1 MSKFVVRP
9 SILLALL
16 PLAFGLAATSVAG
29 AEEQASQAAASG
41 GAAEGAASG
50 EGKEGEEKKALAW
63 SSWKAGN
70 DVSDTASLQRG
81 ARNFANY
88 CAGCHSLKYLRY
100 SRMGTDLHIADAQL
114 REYLVAPGAK
124 STDYILSSLS
134 SADGEA
140 WFGKAPPDLSLI
152 ARSRTP
158 DYLYRFLKTFYA
170 DPSRPTG
177 SNNLALVGAAMPAVL
192 SDLEGVKEAVY
203 RNVEVTADGKTTTEK
218 ELVGFTTIS
227 PGAMTPEEFDG
238 FVRDT
243 VNFLDYAGE
252 PGQVDRRSTGVW
264 VVLFLLVFTWL
275 AWLLKK
281 EYWKDVH

>member
-1 MSKFVVRP
+1 MSKSVMRP
-9 SILLALL
+9 WIFAATLLAGPLL
-16 PLAFGLAATSVAG
+16 VTSTVADAAE
-29 AEEQASQAAASG
+29 AEEAAPL
-41 GAAEGAASG
+41 EW
-50 EGKEGEEKKALAW
+50 K
-63 SSWKAGN
+63 SWKAGN
-70 DVSDTASLQRG
+70 DVADNASLQRG

-100 SRMGTDLHIADAQL
+100 SRMGSDLHISDQQL
-114 REYLVAPGAK
+114 REYLVAPDAK
-124 STDYILSSLS
+124 PADYILSSLS
-134 SADGEA
+134 PADGES

-152 ARSRTP
+152 ARARTP

-177 SNNLALVGAAMPAVL
+177 SNNLALANAAMPAVL
-192 SDLEGVKEAVY
+192 SDLEGVKRPVY
-203 RNVEVTADGKTTTEK
+203 KNIEVNVGGKQTSEK
-218 ELVGFTTIS
+218 QLMGFETLS
-227 PGAMTPEEFDG
+227 PGVMTPEEFDG

-243 VNFLDYAGE
+243 VNYLDYVGE

-264 VVLFLLVFTWL
+264 VVLFLLVFTWF